1 MAAKTSEYNLDWL
14 SGCVEEWLLKS
25 GEKNGFSLK
34 ENKNNR
40 VYITCPSSFGE
51 VYIEINDQGLSLWTD
66 QTSLQTLIQNS
77 RVLDLLEGPQSGPR
91 NPVPALELFATCV
104 IEDQKNE
111 QSTDLDELSDE
122 DNQPGLVKY
131 T

>member
-1 MAAKTSEYNLDWL
+1 MAAKILGDYDFNWL

-51 VYIEINDQGLSLWTD
+51 VYIELNDQGLSLWSE
-66 QTSLQTLIQNS
+66 QASLQTLIQNS
-77 RVLDLLEGPQSGPR
+77 RILDMLEGSQSGPL
-91 NPVPALELFATCV
+91 NPVPALELFATCLV
-104 IEDQKNE
+104 EGQKSE
-111 QSTDLDELSDE
+111 QGTDLDELSDE
-122 DNQPGLVKY
+122 ENQPGSFLL
-131 T
+131 